1 MPKPNADEII
11 TQKHKRNFI
20 QFGGAGPENVVRYA
34 GQDAQY
40 IAIDGVSLPESG
52 GIDPIWVPDPR
63 RQGAYKLVGRSIT
76 PPDLA
81 SATVMMLE
89 KHGAIPRQL
98 QKIGCLFN
106 LYEPT
111 GKCKDLSDFTRGW
124 SDYVLVY
131 SGALVTDKDLGTRTA
146 WDSDDAIEDSLS
158 VTLADIYPI
167 GALGFG
173 EEAAV
178 QVERLVVDVV
188 YGNSL
193 TCGDCGPY
201 NDGTQWIYAVT
212 QTSGAGSPGL
222 PAELIYSV
230 DGGGNWTE
238 ATITGIGATEDALA
252 IDIVG
257 QYVVVLGADALY
269 YAEINADTG
278 IPGTFTKVTT
288 GFVAAG
294 SPTDLYVA
302 SPREVYFCG
311 DGGYLYKAT
320 DITAGVSVLSAG
332 DVTADDLNRI
342 AGNESTIVAVGDNG
356 ATVVSSNRGQ
366 TFSTAVAEPESATLQ
381 AVTVITDKVWW
392 VGTGG
397 GKLYYTLDG
406 GNTWVE
412 KAFSGSGSGAV
423 RDVISFGEDIIFF
436 AHNTSAP
443 AAQVFSSWDGGAN
456 FTYNKPRILNL
467 PVFDYA
473 NRLAMPQAADISVA
487 ANNLAVAGLAGNGTD
502 GILLLGIAGTL

>member
-1 MPKPNADEII
+1 MPKPTADEVI

-20 QFGGAGPENVVRYA
+20 QFGGAGPRNTVRYA

-40 IAIDGVSLPESG
+40 ISIDGVSVPESG
-52 GIDPIWVPDPR
+52 GIDPIFVPDPR
-63 RQGAYKLVGRSIT
+63 RQGLYKLVGRSIT

-89 KHGAIPRQL
+89 KHGSIPRQL
-98 QKIGCLFN
+98 QKIGCVFN

-146 WDSDDAIEDSLS
+146 WDTDDVIEDSLS
-158 VTLADIYPI
+158 VTLADVYPI
-167 GALGFG
+167 GSLGFG

-178 QVERLVVDVV
+178 LVDRLVVDVV
-188 YGNSL
+188 YGDSL

-201 NDGTQWIYAVT
+201 NDGTQWIYAIT
-212 QTSGAGSPGL
+212 TSSGAGSPGL
-222 PAELIYSV
+222 PSELIYSV
-230 DGGGNWTE
+230 DGGGVWAE

-252 IDIVG
+252 IEIVG
-257 QYVVVLGADALY
+257 QYVVVLGLDAVY
-269 YAEINADTG
+269 VAEINADTG
-278 IPGTFTKVTT
+278 VPGTFTKVST

-294 SPTDLYVA
+294 SPNDIYVA
-302 SPREVYFCG
+302 SAREVFFAG
-311 DGGYLYKAT
+311 DGGYLYKST
-320 DITAGVSVLSAG
+320 DITAGVTVLSAG
-332 DVTADDLNRI
+332 DVTTDNLTRI
-342 AGNESTIVAVGDNG
+342 SGNGSTIVAVGLLG
-356 ATVVSSNRGQ
+356 ATIVSINRGT
-366 TFSTAVAEPESATLQ
+366 TFGTATAEPETATLQ
-381 AVTVITDKVWW
+381 AITVITDKTWW
-392 VGTGG
+392 VGTSG
-397 GKLYYTLDG
+397 GKLWYTLDG
-406 GNTWVE
+406 GASWTE
-412 KAFSGSGSGAV
+412 KTFSGSGSGAV
-423 RDVISFGEDIIFF
+423 KDIISFGEDVIFF

-443 AAQVFSSWDGGAN
+443 AAQIFSSWDGGAN
-456 FTYNKPRILNL
+456 FTNAKPRLLNL